1 MLYRSSLLILLLAG
15 LVLPSA
21 ALAQQPAAPPVFG
34 YLTPPN
40 SSILTF
46 NGKQA
51 LRFQNIPT
59 QMTPFLQQ
67 DMLKLARQL
76 NTIAQQKSFQAHQ
89 LQPVV
94 KKNHYEIHYGNQVL
108 LRLNPA
114 WKQYFKQSELSTLVA
129 LTNQLRTE
137 LGAERLQQFANLKE
151 APAHQTGY
159 ASWYGGFFHGRLTA
173 NGERYNVHRLTAA
186 HKHLPFGTRVLVTNL
201 DTQKSVVVKINDR
214 GPFKPQRVI
223 DLSPAAFKEIG
234 YLGQG
239 VLRVK
244 LTVLS

>member
-1 MLYRSSLLILLLAG
+1 MPYRYSLLVLLLAS
-15 LVLPSA
+15 LILPA
-21 ALAQQPAAPPVFG
+21 TAVAQPHPKTPVFG

-40 SSILTF
+40 STVLTL
-46 NGKQA
+46 NGEQA
-51 LRFQNIPT
+51 LKFQNIPA
-59 QMTPFLQQ
+59 QISPFLQN

-76 NTIAQQKSFQAHQ
+76 NALSQNKEFQPHQ
-89 LQPVV
+89 IQPVV
-94 KKNHYEIHYGNQVL
+94 IKNHYEIHHGSQVL

-114 WKQYFKQSELSTLVA
+114 WKLYFKQSELSTLVE
-129 LTNQLRTE
+129 LTNQLRTQ
-137 LGAERLQQFANLKE
+137 LGAERLQQFENLKE

-173 NGERYNVHRLTAA
+173 NGERYNINRLTAA

-201 DTQKSVVVKINDR
+201 ETQKSVVVKINDR